1 MCLYSSGAQGG
12 RDLQEMGDTMATVST
27 GIKLDSNIVNLKEM
41 DASDV
46 RPEVNQL
53 LVPGERVVQAFKT
66 VRDQVIFTDKRL
78 FVVNVQ
84 GVTGKKVSY
93 FSYPYSKVQ
102 YYGVETAGVLDIDS
116 ELVLAFSDGARLQL
130 DFKSRVDIR
139 QISLLISGYIL

>member
-1 MCLYSSGAQGG
+1 
-12 RDLQEMGDTMATVST
+12 MATVSS
-27 GIKLDSNIVNLKEM
+27 GIRLDSNLVNLKAM
-41 DASDV
+41 DVSEV
-46 RPEVNQL
+46 RPEVGEL
-53 LVPGERVVQAFKT
+53 LVPGERMVQAFKT

-84 GVTGKKVSY
+84 GVTGKKVAY
-93 FSYPYSKVQ
+93 FSYPYAKVQ

-139 QISLLISGYIL
+139 QISQMISGYIL